1 MTFIVINLELL
12 PYNSSTLLT
21 LRNTIQAAAW
31 TSVWMETP
39 KTIHFMVLWRPRSLL
54 SSAALWRPNYSQKNL
69 HWQTFYFS
77 RFHIVWKCF
86 ILYRCIWGENG
97 LAIKQ
102 ESISWK
108 LWLFFFIFCVQCHET
123 IYCRPLRA
131 TRISAVL
138 IPDNVD
144 ITLDREIFRC
154 LLQN

>member
-1 MTFIVINLELL
+1 
-12 PYNSSTLLT
+12 
-21 LRNTIQAAAW
+21 
-31 TSVWMETP
+31 METP

-77 RFHIVWKCF
+77 RFHIVWQCF

-154 LLQN
+154 LLENQQKINSFLSDCSCLCYIIIKLLK

>member
-1 MTFIVINLELL
+1 
-12 PYNSSTLLT
+12 
-21 LRNTIQAAAW
+21 
-31 TSVWMETP
+31 METP

-77 RFHIVWKCF
+77 RFHIVGKCF

-154 LLQN
+154 LLENQQKILTHFSQTVPVSAISLNSCLCNPYLHS

>member
-1 MTFIVINLELL
+1 MLFAIRHYNQDWFLKATWLDFYNGFTAKDCFSKECVCFKAVTFIVINLELL

-77 RFHIVWKCF
+77 RFHIVWKSLKMF
-86 ILYRCIWGENG
+86 CIDGWWESYGLKMVGEY
-97 LAIKQ
+97 IK
-102 ESISWK
+102 IH
-108 LWLFFFIFCVQCHET
+108 V
-123 IYCRPLRA
+123 LR
-131 TRISAVL
+131 IK
-138 IPDNVD
+138 
-144 ITLDREIFRC
+144 
-154 LLQN
+154 